1 MTHFSK
7 DSAAPSAAFFVF
19 SIAVIFI
26 VVSALF
32 SKQVFAQAVPAG
44 APKTPAVANPA
55 ATSATP
61 ATTDNIRVL
70 MIPAAETT
78 LVAQSVGRIDRL
90 AVQMGSSF
98 KAGQT
103 LIAFDCSESDAKLRM
118 AQAEYAAA
126 KEQLDAKV
134 RLQTLNAA
142 GDVEVQL
149 AASAAE
155 RAKASIAVGQT
166 QTRLCRVDAP
176 FSGRVVKMH
185 VKQFQGV
192 NTGQPLLELVAGG
205 PLKIKLNAPSKWLQ
219 WLRVGTQFEVIIDET
234 GKTYPATVGA
244 INGRVDAV
252 SQSIELEAQVRGSFP
267 DLLPGMSGNAKFNFP
282 R

>member
-1 MTHFSK
+1 MKHSTK
-7 DSAAPSAAFFVF
+7 TLAAPSAAFFALSRSLISGLVLVCSPF
-19 SIAVIFI
+19 IA
-26 VVSALF
+26 L
-32 SKQVFAQAVPAG
+32 AQAPA
-44 APKTPAVANPA
+44 PAVA
-55 ATSATP
+55 SA
-61 ATTDNIRVL
+61 DNIRVL
-70 MIPAAETT
+70 MIPSAETT

-90 AVQMGSSF
+90 GVQMGSSF

-103 LIAFDCSESDAKLRM
+103 LITFDCSENDAKLRM
-118 AQAEYAAA
+118 AQAEYNAA
-126 KEQLDAKV
+126 KEQLDAKL
-134 RLQTLNAA
+134 RLQSLNAA

-149 AASAAE
+149 ANAAAE
-155 RAKASIAVGQT
+155 RAKASISLGQT

-205 PLKIKLNAPSKWLQ
+205 PLKIKLNAPSRWMQ
-219 WLRVGTQFEVIIDET
+219 WLRIGTQFEVVIDET

-252 SQSIELEAQVRGSFP
+252 SQSIELEAQVRGSYP
-267 DLLPGMSGNAKFNFP
+267 DLLPGMSGNAKFTQP